1 MSESEAGLVAGQ
13 AEEVG
18 EVAGLHSEE
27 TAQHQQS
34 AGTGNTAG
42 TGAAITRQESVPLSD
57 CTGKWNRDSSIRK
70 CNSSLQ
76 YLE

>member
-42 TGAAITRQESVPLSD
+42 TGDNKA
-57 CTGKWNRDSSIRK
+57 GIRPSAGLYRK
-70 CNSSLQ
+70 VEQ
-76 YLE
+76 G